1 MHLFDKMFNF
11 LLFVFFFNVFNRNPG
26 GTQPGPWCFVDIVI
40 NQSVEKVIE
49 MCDIP
54 RCSDKMWL
62 FVIAPFISL
71 VLLLM
76 ITVSVVCCRKFRKN
90 DSRDGISN
98 IHNVSCLIARQNSQ

>member
-1 MHLFDKMFNF
+1 MFIIF
-11 LLFVFFFNVFNRNPG
+11 TYFFPFYRRNPG
-26 GTQPGPWCFVDIVI
+26 GTQQSGQPGPWCFVDIVI

-54 RCSDKMWL
+54 SCSDKMWL
-62 FVIAPFISL
+62 FVIAPFVSL

-76 ITVSVVCCRKFRKN
+76 ITVSIVCCRKFRKN

-98 IHNVSCLIARQNSQ
+98 IHNVSHSILVA